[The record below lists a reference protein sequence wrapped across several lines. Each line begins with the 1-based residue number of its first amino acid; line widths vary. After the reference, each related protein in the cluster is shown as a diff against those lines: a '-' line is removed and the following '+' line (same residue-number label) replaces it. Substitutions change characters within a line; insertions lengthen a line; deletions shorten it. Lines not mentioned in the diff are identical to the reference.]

1 MIIYTFIKWMIN
13 CKRIIELCGT
23 QDLKV
28 AGPTRDLVGAQG
40 VLASVKIS
48 SDFIGEVDKS

>member
-1 MIIYTFIKWMIN
+1 MIN
-13 CKRIIELCGT
+13 CERIIELSGT
-23 QDLKV
+23 RDLKV
-28 AGPTRDLVGAQG
+28 AGPTRDLVGAQS